1 MNGQGGR
8 QNRPSR
14 HNPQT
19 ENRSQTQ
26 SAPGTIAG
34 FGGCF
39 LLVARFFLLKFW
51 RGLCHFY
58 PQIAITNI

>member
-39 LLVARFFLLKFW
+39 LLVARIFYSNFGWVWAIFTLKT
-51 RGLCHFY
+51 
-58 PQIAITNI
+58 AIINI

>member
-39 LLVARFFLLKFW
+39 LLVARIFTQILAGFGPFLPSKS
-51 RGLCHFY
+51 
-58 PQIAITNI
+58 PS